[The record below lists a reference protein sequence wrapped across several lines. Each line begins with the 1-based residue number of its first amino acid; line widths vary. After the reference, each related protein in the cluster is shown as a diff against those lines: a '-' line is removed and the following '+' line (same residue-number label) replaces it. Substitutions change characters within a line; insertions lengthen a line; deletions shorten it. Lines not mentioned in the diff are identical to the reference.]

1 MRRIWKKCNVLAV
14 CICLLFCGVISPIEV
29 FANDATVSA
38 VEPRM
43 TYIYS
48 YSTDVSIS
56 SDGVATI
63 TGMVRGKSGVTSTYV
78 KEKKKKSES
87 GSWKDVKSWEDSNNT
102 RSTTIAETYQV
113 SKGEYRVTMTCSA
126 NTETK
131 TATSASRTY

>member
-1 MRRIWKKCNVLAV
+1 MKRVREKYKILAV
-14 CICLLFCGVISPIEV
+14 CMCILLCGAISPIKA
-29 FANDATVSA
+29 FAKGATVQT

-63 TGMVRGKSGVTSTYV
+63 TGMVRGKSGVTNTYV
-78 KEKKKKSES
+78 KVTLQKCES
-87 GSWKDVKSWEDSNNT
+87 GNWKDVKSWEDSNST
-102 RSTTIAETYQV
+102 RSTTVAETYQV

-126 NTETK
+126 NSETK
-131 TATSASRTY
+131 TAVSASRTY